1 MKKIILALFAV
12 AFVSSLCF
20 AQQASVPASQGVQ
33 TPAAAQTFNSTGKV
47 SSITIG
53 DATKGI
59 KSELVIMDDSGKTAS
74 FVVKSGIPVTDK
86 DAKAITLNDIK
97 KDNKVTV
104 EYTIGKKG
112 INRAQS
118 IKVVE

>member
-1 MKKIILALFAV
+1 MKKIILVLFAV
-12 AFVSSLCF
+12 ASVSSLCF
-20 AQQASVPASQGVQ
+20 AQQASTPASQGVQ
-33 TPAAAQTFNSTGKV
+33 APAATQTFNSTGKV

-59 KSELVIMDDSGKTAS
+59 KSELVIMNDSGKTSS